1 MLKTIRAL
9 PIFERDVKRLRK
21 KHFDMAR
28 LQDAITALFE
38 EDETTLIRLRD
49 HALKGNWRGYRELH
63 IDADWLLIYQIERD
77 ELELILVRSGSHDS
91 LL

>member
-38 EDETTLIRLRD
+38 EDEATLIRLRD

-63 IDADWLLIYQIERD
+63 IDADWLPIYQIERD

>member
-38 EDETTLIRLRD
+38 EDEATLIRLRD

-77 ELELILVRSGSHDS
+77 KLELILVRSGSHDS